1 MRVAEIQI
9 QLKTNQ
15 KTAKELTHAIDPS
28 APVPSPLE
36 GGNMEGPLY
45 LCILKEDVFKF
56 LQKFKDQNKENFIL
70 SSGPHYFETDAKH
83 YSPEW
88 TCQWSIDGYATFT
101 KTVKNVH
108 TLS

>member
-9 QLKTNQ
+9 QLKRGG
-15 KTAKELTHAIDPS
+15 KTAEEMIHAIDSS

-45 LCILKEDVFKF
+45 LCILKEDILRFLKYFK
-56 LQKFKDQNKENFIL
+56 KENEDDFIVY
-70 SSGPHYFETDAKH
+70 SGPHFFDLKDEC
-83 YSPEW
+83 YSPAW
-88 TCQWSIDGYATFT
+88 TCQWSMDGYATVT
-101 KTVKNVH
+101 KTVKNDH